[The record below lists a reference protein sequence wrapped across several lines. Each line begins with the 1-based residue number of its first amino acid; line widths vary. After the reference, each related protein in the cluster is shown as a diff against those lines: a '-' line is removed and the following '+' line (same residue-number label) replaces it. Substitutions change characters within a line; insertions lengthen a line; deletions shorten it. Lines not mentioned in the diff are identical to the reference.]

1 MIKND
6 IMDVKKLSTLEKYYA
21 DANKDGKINASDYVA
36 IKNDIMD
43 IKKIVQ

>member
-6 IMDVKKLSTLEKYYA
+6 IMDVKKLNELEEVCA
-21 DANKDGKINASDYVA
+21 DVSRDGKITATDYMM

-43 IKKIVQ
+43 VKKIVQ